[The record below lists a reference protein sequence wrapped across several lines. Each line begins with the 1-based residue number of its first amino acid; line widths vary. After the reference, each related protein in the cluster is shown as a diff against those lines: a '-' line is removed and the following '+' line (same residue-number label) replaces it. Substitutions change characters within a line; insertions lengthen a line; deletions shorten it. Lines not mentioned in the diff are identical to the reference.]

1 MSLTPRR
8 RSVRELA
15 AIAAAV
21 ALLASLAT
29 AGVALAATS
38 TITQKD
44 CNQGTIRDQSGQ
56 PIPKSRCQ
64 KLIGK
69 PVRLASTGFD
79 LWPLTI
85 AGVGCVAGAGFL
97 TLRGRRTVRTV

>member
-85 AGVGCVAGAGFL
+85 AGVACVAGAGFL

>member
-8 RSVRELA
+8 RSVRALA
-15 AIAAAV
+15 AIAAMT

-29 AGVALAATS
+29 AGVALAASS

-56 PIPKSRCQ
+56 PIPKSRCEM
-64 KLIGK
+64 LIGK

-85 AGVGCVAGAGFL
+85 AGVLCVAGAGVL

>member
-85 AGVGCVAGAGFL
+85 AGVACVAAAGFL

>member
-1 MSLTPRR
+1 MGFTPRR
-8 RSVRELA
+8 RSVQALA

-29 AGVALAATS
+29 AGVAIAATS

-44 CNQGTIRDQSGQ
+44 CDQGTIRDQSGQ
-56 PIPKSRCQ
+56 PIPKSRCEA
-64 KLIGK
+64 LIGK

-85 AGVGCVAGAGFL
+85 VGVACVAGAGVL